1 MNRKFLDEVYSLKN
15 ASETINFYREWSES
29 YDEELFENGYITP
42 LRCAKALDTVNADK
56 NEKIIDIGC
65 GTGLS
70 GEAFKKLGFTD
81 IHGSDFSKEMI
92 QIAKSKN
99 IYSKLILSKSSDPL
113 NFKKESYSNSA
124 AVGVFSPLHAVPEM
138 MSEMLKIASIG
149 KFFVFSLND
158 HALENPGYLE
168 EIKQLERNGDGKIA
182 FQEYGEHLPKI
193 GLNAL
198 ICVLQRLR

>member
-15 ASETINFYREWSES
+15 ESETIDFYREWSDS
-29 YDEELFENGYITP
+29 YDKELFETGYATP
-42 LRCAKALDTVNADK
+42 LRCAKALESINASK

-92 QIAKSKN
+92 KIAKSKK

-113 NFKKESYSNSA
+113 NFKKEYYSTSA
-124 AVGVFSPLHAVPEM
+124 AVGVFSPLHAGPEM
-138 MSEMLKIASIG
+138 IPEMLKIARVG

-158 HALENPGYLE
+158 HALENPSYLDTISRLE
-168 EIKQLERNGDGKIA
+168 ENGEGKIV
-182 FQEYGEHLPKI
+182 FREYGEHLPKI